1 MTTWAK
7 ANGVGMLAAAQ
18 AHGDYGIDTATW
30 PIDIYD
36 AIYTAGVV
44 TMWQQMPRQ
53 FGAYVNDPGS
63 RPGVLINNGLP
74 HAAQRQTAGHELGHH
89 WWKHGT
95 REDGNLDPPGDRRP
109 PWPPEEKLAE
119 SFAAW
124 FLMPRKAAMAALD
137 RLGIKE
143 PAVTSGRLPAIP
155 APGDAVPG
163 HGQAPAEHPARHPAK
178 AADWI
183 KVPPNVIKDRL
194 DQADDTP
201 TSRKPDVW
209 VLSPRFDGAQFTV
222 HPGDRLVING
232 LGGSRP
238 SVTCPEGLTDLP
250 VRSDEPRDRDP
261 GRRKNRANGAAS
273 RSPAPPGTGS
283 SPYKWKDSA
292 VASTRAGWAD
302 VPPAGMTGPFSRSRG
317 AIG

>member
-1 MTTWAK
+1 MTTWAE
-7 ANGVGMLAAAQ
+7 ANGLGMLAAAQ

-30 PIDIYD
+30 PVDIYD

-53 FGAYVNDPGS
+53 FGAYLNDQGS
-63 RPGVLINNGLP
+63 RSGILINNGLP

-95 REDGNLDPPGDRRP
+95 REDGDLDPPGDRRP

-124 FLMPRKAAMAALD
+124 FLMPRKAAVAALH

-143 PAVTSGRLPAIP
+143 IRSPADAYQLSLLLGTPYRATVRHLPNIRLAHQ
-155 APGDAVPG
+155 VRV
-163 HGQAPAEHPARHPAK
+163 AE
-178 AADWI
+178 WI

-194 DQADDTP
+194 DQADEVP

-209 VLSPRFDGAQFTV
+209 ALGRRFDGTQLTV
-222 HPGDRLVING
+222 HPGDRIVVSGTNG
-232 LGGSRP
+232 GRP
-238 SVTCPEGLTDLP
+238 SVTCSDRLPALP
-250 VRSDEPRDRDP
+250 VKPASHVTEIEAGHEPGEWDLVQVADLS
-261 GRRKNRANGAAS
+261 GHWEFAVQVEGQRRGIDS
-273 RSPAPPGTGS
+273 RWVG
-283 SPYKWKDSA
+283 
-292 VASTRAGWAD
+292 
-302 VPPAGMTGPFSRSRG
+302 
-317 AIG
+317 

>member
-53 FGAYVNDPGS
+53 FGAYLNHPGS

-89 WWKHGT
+89 WWRHGT

-124 FLMPRKAAMAALD
+124 FLMPRKAAMAALC
-137 RLGIKE
+137 RLGIRE
-143 PAVTSGRLPAIP
+143 PRSPADAYQLSLLLGTPYRATVRHLPNIRLA
-155 APGDAVPG
+155 
-163 HGQAPAEHPARHPAK
+163 HPAK

-209 VLSPRFDGAQFTV
+209 MLSPRFDGAQITV

-250 VRSDEPRDRDP
+250 VRSTSHATEIEAGGELGEW
-261 GRRKNRANGAAS
+261 GRVHVTGASGHWEFAVQVEGQRSGIDS
-273 RSPAPPGTGS
+273 RWVG
-283 SPYKWKDSA
+283 
-292 VASTRAGWAD
+292 
-302 VPPAGMTGPFSRSRG
+302 
-317 AIG
+317 

>member
-1 MTTWAK
+1 MTTWAA

-18 AHGDYGIDTATW
+18 AHGDYGIDTAIW
-30 PIDIYD
+30 PVDIYD
-36 AIYTAGVV
+36 ALYTAGVV

-53 FGAYVNDPGS
+53 FGAYVNDLGA

-109 PWPPEEKLAE
+109 SWPSEEKLAE

-124 FLMPRKAAMAALD
+124 FLMPRKAAVAALD

-143 PAVTSGRLPAIP
+143 LRSPADAYLLSLLLGTPYRATVRHLPNIRLAS
-155 APGDAVPG
+155 
-163 HGQAPAEHPARHPAK
+163 PAR

-194 DQADDTP
+194 DHAEGGP
-201 TSRKPDVW
+201 VSRQPDVW
-209 VLSPRFDGAQFTV
+209 VLGPRFDGAQFTV
-222 HPGDRLVING
+222 HPGDRIVINSPN
-232 LGGSRP
+232 GSRP
-238 SVTCPEGLTDLP
+238 SVTCPDALTAVPVKSASHATEIQAGEDLGEWSRVQVTDVSGRWEFAVQVEGQ
-250 VRSDEPRDRDP
+250 RSGIDPRWV
-261 GRRKNRANGAAS
+261 G
-273 RSPAPPGTGS
+273 
-283 SPYKWKDSA
+283 
-292 VASTRAGWAD
+292 
-302 VPPAGMTGPFSRSRG
+302 
-317 AIG
+317 